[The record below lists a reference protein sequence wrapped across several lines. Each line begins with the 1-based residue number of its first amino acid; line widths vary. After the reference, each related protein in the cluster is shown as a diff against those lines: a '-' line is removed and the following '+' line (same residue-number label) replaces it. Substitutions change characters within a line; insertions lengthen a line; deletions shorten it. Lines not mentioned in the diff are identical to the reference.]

1 MTHEDLCTLVD
12 YHYWARDR
20 MITALEPLPS
30 EEFTRELGGS
40 FPSLRATLVHLC
52 GAEWVWHSRWR
63 GRSPASIQSLLAE
76 SESPL
81 DQLESICHFWSRLQ
95 QQIVAF
101 VRELGDEG
109 ITRTFSY
116 TLFSGASFSSP
127 YWQTVQHLVNH
138 GSYHRGQVTNMLRQ
152 LGAAPAPPTDLIAY
166 YREVRG

>member
-1 MTHEDLCTLVD
+1 MPQ
-12 YHYWARDR
+12 RNR
-20 MITALEPLPS
+20 SP
-30 EEFTRELGGS
+30 GGGGPEGGAPRPRAIAAQSTVEGLSCGPS